1 MPEEVDMLRQKIELI
16 EQELGRWRTG
26 EAVPPSEQ
34 TALGEEL
41 PLCDQ
46 VTQATEIYPNFPSM
60 MWGLL
65 KMPAEPR
72 FCLPWAGCGG
82 RGGTRWWPRTTGW

>member
-1 MPEEVDMLRQKIELI
+1 MLRQKIELI

-46 VTQATEIYPNFPSM
+46 VRQAAIN
-60 MWGLL
+60 L
-65 KMPAEPR
+65 
-72 FCLPWAGCGG
+72 
-82 RGGTRWWPRTTGW
+82 

>member
-1 MPEEVDMLRQKIELI
+1 MRQKIELI

-46 VTQATEIYPNFPSM
+46 VRQGTKIYPNFQV
-60 MWGLL
+60 
-65 KMPAEPR
+65 
-72 FCLPWAGCGG
+72 
-82 RGGTRWWPRTTGW
+82 

>member
-1 MPEEVDMLRQKIELI
+1 MRQKIELI

-46 VTQATEIYPNFPSM
+46 VTQRNQRLISEVVQSRRRP
-60 MWGLL
+60 LL
-65 KMPAEPR
+65 NCEYR
-72 FCLPWAGCGG
+72 L
-82 RGGTRWWPRTTGW
+82 

>member
-1 MPEEVDMLRQKIELI
+1 MRQKIELI

-46 VTQATEIYPNFPSM
+46 VRQATEIFQILITGCPTIEFP
-60 MWGLL
+60 LCFL
-65 KMPAEPR
+65 IY
-72 FCLPWAGCGG
+72 CC
-82 RGGTRWWPRTTGW
+82 

>member
-1 MPEEVDMLRQKIELI
+1 MLRQKIELI

-34 TALGEEL
+34 TALGEEV

-46 VTQATEIYPNFPSM
+46 VRQAANISGSAVNDQSVKFYNHGE
-60 MWGLL
+60 GLY
-65 KMPAEPR
+65 
-72 FCLPWAGCGG
+72 
-82 RGGTRWWPRTTGW
+82 

>member
-1 MPEEVDMLRQKIELI
+1 MRQKIELI

-46 VTQATEIYPNFPSM
+46 VRQATKLHRHMTIYMYAAIQHRSH
-60 MWGLL
+60 
-65 KMPAEPR
+65 AE
-72 FCLPWAGCGG
+72 CDGG
-82 RGGTRWWPRTTGW
+82 ACKAM

>member
-1 MPEEVDMLRQKIELI
+1 MLRQKIDLI

-34 TALGEEL
+34 TALGEEV

-46 VTQATEIYPNFPSM
+46 VRQPAKLYPISNYMVSYN
-60 MWGLL
+60 
-65 KMPAEPR
+65 
-72 FCLPWAGCGG
+72 
-82 RGGTRWWPRTTGW
+82 